1 MHALLLALLL
11 LPLGCG
17 SSVESAAEGKT
28 QRLDFETTDKGKLPP
43 GFKSDATHP
52 DGAANAWSVE
62 EREGAPSG
70 KRVLALSAVPRWQD
84 ATFNLCWTRDISFQN
99 GEIEVKILSSRGEV
113 DQGGG
118 VMWRAKDASNYYIA
132 RWNPLEDNFRAYHVK
147 GGKRTQLATAKVKAD
162 PATWHTLRIVQAGNR
177 IQGFLDGQKYL
188 DVEDTTFPEAGGVG
202 LWTKADA
209 ATFFDDL
216 VVTSK

>member
-1 MHALLLALLL
+1 
-11 LPLGCG
+11 
-17 SSVESAAEGKT
+17 
-28 QRLDFETTDKGKLPP
+28 
-43 GFKSDATHP
+43 
-52 DGAANAWSVE
+52 
-62 EREGAPSG
+62 
-70 KRVLALSAVPRWQD
+70 
-84 ATFNLCWTRDISFQN
+84 
-99 GEIEVKILSSRGEV
+99 
-113 DQGGG
+113 
-118 VMWRAKDASNYYIA
+118 MWRAKDASNYYIA